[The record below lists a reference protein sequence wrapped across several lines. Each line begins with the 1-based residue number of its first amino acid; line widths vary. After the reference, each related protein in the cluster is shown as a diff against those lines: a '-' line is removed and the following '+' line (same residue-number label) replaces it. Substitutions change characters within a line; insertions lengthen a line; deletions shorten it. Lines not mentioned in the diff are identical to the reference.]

1 MVWIGDHLSK
11 YANVNYRPWYLNKYW
26 FLNYHLETAGQGGKT
41 GALDI
46 VVER

>member
-26 FLNYHLETAGQGGKT
+26 FLNYHLESAGPGREDWCLGYS
-41 GALDI
+41 G
-46 VVER
+46 